1 MKQHGYA
8 INHKTVLKLMR
19 AMCLKSVVRTKKYK
33 SYRGNVGIIAP
44 NLINRQFEAD
54 QPNTKWVTDVTEFNI
69 SGQKIYLSPILDLF
83 NREVVSYTVDKR
95 PHAQMVPQM
104 LMEASKR
111 LKKIKPILHSDQG
124 WQYQMKMYQTL
135 LKQQGIR
142 QSMSRKGNCLDN
154 AAMGSFFGILKSE
167 FYYTKKFT
175 DVENFIEE
183 LKEYIWYYNHERIK
197 TKLKGLSPVQYRNQ
211 SLSLSTHA

>member
-33 SYRGNVGIIAP
+33 SYRDNVGIIAP

-69 SGQKIYLSPILDLF
+69 SGQKIYLSPILVLF

-111 LKKIKPILHSDQG
+111 LKK
-124 WQYQMKMYQTL
+124 
-135 LKQQGIR
+135 
-142 QSMSRKGNCLDN
+142 
-154 AAMGSFFGILKSE
+154 
-167 FYYTKKFT
+167 
-175 DVENFIEE
+175 
-183 LKEYIWYYNHERIK
+183 
-197 TKLKGLSPVQYRNQ
+197 
-211 SLSLSTHA
+211 